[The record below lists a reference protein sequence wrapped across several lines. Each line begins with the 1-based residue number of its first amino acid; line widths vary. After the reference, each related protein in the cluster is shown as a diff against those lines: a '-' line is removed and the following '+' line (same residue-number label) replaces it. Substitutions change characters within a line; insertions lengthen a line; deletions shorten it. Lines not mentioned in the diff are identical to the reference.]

1 MPDVIRFV
9 HVLSALL
16 FFGGL
21 LPCTCLFG
29 GVLRLR
35 EPAARLAGL
44 RLLSSANRRF
54 MLPGSIL
61 SGLSGFA
68 ISGMQ
73 HVSIGAHP
81 WLMAS
86 VVLYLFS
93 FVASMMVLAPHS
105 RRLVAAAEA
114 AMKSGS
120 SAELDALAAKPV
132 PRWTR
137 ALVGLA
143 GVAIAALMV
152 WRP

>member
-1 MPDVIRFV
+1 MPDAIRFV

-21 LPCTCLFG
+21 LPCTCLLG

-68 ISGMQ
+68 LSGMKP
-73 HVSIGAHP
+73 VPIGAHP

-86 VVLYLFS
+86 VALYLLS
-93 FVASMMVLAPHS
+93 FVASMAVLAPHS
-105 RRLVAAAEA
+105 KRLVAAAEA
-114 AMKSGS
+114 AVQSGA
-120 SAELDALAAKPV
+120 SAELDGLAAKPV

-137 ALVGLA
+137 VGVGLA
-143 GVAIAALMV
+143 GVAIGVLMV